1 MSLEDRIQQ
10 SVDASL
16 RDLRARV
23 EQDVRAMVDELV
35 AAAAAEREQ
44 AVDQARQATRDEAAR
59 DTEQQVA
66 DVEARIRAT
75 IAETV
80 EQARA
85 RDREIAA
92 IEIRR
97 LVQAEADQKLAEAR
111 AISEQELALAL
122 TNAENR
128 ATQAVKESVTE
139 ARVRERELEM
149 AAVSRLLESI
159 RGLDGATS
167 LSEVLDAL
175 AQASGREAARA
186 AVLVLRNDR
195 LLGWKVSGFGTRDAQ
210 PKGIDLALTEAGV
223 AGLAVGSARPVTT
236 RDTQS
241 AADGPGFAHL
251 PSDRMGLAVPV
262 IVGGRVVAVVYA
274 DSVTA
279 EGREHAVPSSWPE
292 VIEILA
298 RHAAR
303 CLEAL
308 TAQKAAAST
317 PSPRFWVPPGG
328 KAAGTAPAA
337 RTPGTPTSEASVSTK
352 MDTSP
357 PEVPEESAR
366 RFARLLLSEI
376 RLFHEPAVDEGRRT
390 RNLLSRLGPEID
402 KARRIYDERVPMS
415 LRTRAELFHQELVA
429 TLAGGDPTLLGFQ
442 A

>member
-1 MSLEDRIQQ
+1 MSLEDRIQE
-10 SVDASL
+10 SVEAAL
-16 RDLRARV
+16 RDLRARI
-23 EQDVRAMVDELV
+23 EQDVRAMVDGLV
-35 AAAAAEREQ
+35 AAAAEEREQ
-44 AVDQARQATRDEAAR
+44 AIDGARQATREEAAR
-59 DTEQQVA
+59 DTEQQIA
-66 DVEARIRAT
+66 DAEARMRAT
-75 IAETV
+75 IDDTV

-97 LVQAEADQKLAEAR
+97 LVEAEADQKLAAAR
-111 AISEQELALAL
+111 VIAEQELSLAL

-128 ATQAVKESVTE
+128 ASQAVKDSVTA
-139 ARVRERELEM
+139 ARVGERELEM
-149 AAVSRLLESI
+149 AAVSRLLESV

-175 AQASGREAARA
+175 ALASGREAARA

-195 LLGWKVSGFGTRDAQ
+195 LLGWKVSGFGARDAQ
-210 PKGIDLALTEAGV
+210 PKGIDLTLTEAGV

-236 RDTQS
+236 RDSQS
-241 AADGPGFAHL
+241 AAEGPGFVHL

-274 DSVTA
+274 DGVAA
-279 EGREHAVPSSWPE
+279 EGREHSVPSSWPE

-317 PSPRFWVPPGG
+317 PTPRFWVPPAG
-328 KAAGTAPAA
+328 KAGSAPVA
-337 RTPGTPTSEASVSTK
+337 RAPGGPPTEASASNSGDAPRSEPT
-352 MDTSP
+352 
-357 PEVPEESAR
+357 EETAR
-366 RFARLLLSEI
+366 KFARLLLSDI
-376 RLFHEPAVDEGRRT
+376 RLLHEPAVYEGRRM

-402 KARRIYDERVPMS
+402 KARRLYDQRVPMS